1 MTSRWLPRLWM
12 VLAAVAVVAMV
23 SAIGGLSVVR
33 FYDDQLVRQ
42 TEAELLAQGAVL
54 SELFAA
60 EIARRVDDG
69 ATFGVV
75 ATVQRP
81 RAADP
86 RLTPLVPMLRANDP
100 VLPAPPPSP
109 AATRPADPIAQQ
121 AAIAVAPL
129 LDEVSRTTLAGL
141 RLVDVNGVVLASS
154 EKDMVGRSLES
165 RVEFQRAL
173 TGEAVSLL
181 RERPPES
188 SESTLEGLSRSNAIR
203 VVVALPVVKQGRVW
217 AVLFL
222 LRTPMTLAKA
232 VYGDRKS
239 LGTTSA
245 VLLAVVALMVLGLSI
260 VIVRPVRALVRQT
273 RAIAQGDASGA
284 KAIPRPRVAE
294 LAELSTSLEAM
305 AQLLDQR
312 ARYIQGFTSS
322 VSHEFKT
329 PLASMRGAIELLQDD
344 FNALKEEQRRRFL
357 GNLAADVDRLTRL
370 VERLLL
376 LARADVATASQ
387 ARTDVGGVLHQ
398 LEGPRVHVTRPT
410 ELLEAL
416 VPTDALTAALA
427 HLVENGLKHAGDA
440 ATVTL
445 TATRAGEM
453 VAIDVRDD
461 GPGISEAN
469 AQRIF
474 EPFFTT
480 ARTTGGTGLGLSIAS
495 ALMKAFSGAL
505 TLVARTP
512 GAHFRIT
519 LPLAPR
525 PPA

>member
-23 SAIGGLSVVR
+23 SAIGGLSLVR

-54 SELFAA
+54 SEVVAA
-60 EIARRVDDG
+60 ELVRRLDDPSRYGVIA
-69 ATFGVV
+69 TSP
-75 ATVQRP
+75 RP

-100 VLPAPPPSP
+100 VLPAPPPAPPASGPAEP
-109 AATRPADPIAQQ
+109 AAL
-121 AAIAVAPL
+121 AAGLAVTPL

-141 RLVDVNGVVLASS
+141 RLVDVNGVVVAST
-154 EKDMVGRSLES
+154 EKDTLGRSLES

-181 RERPPES
+181 RERQPDANDW
-188 SESTLEGLSRSNAIR
+188 TLEGLSRSNAIR
-203 VVVALPVVKQGRVW
+203 VVVALPVVRDGRVW
-217 AVLFL
+217 AVLLL

-232 VYGDRKS
+232 VYGDRKN
-239 LGTTSA
+239 LGATII
-245 VLLAVVALMVLGLSI
+245 VLLGVVALVVLGLSI

-273 RAIAQGDASGA
+273 RAIARGDGDGA
-284 KAIPRPRVAE
+284 RAIARPRVAE
-294 LAELSTSLEAM
+294 LAELSTSLETM
-305 AQLLDQR
+305 AALLDQR

-329 PLASMRGAIELLQDD
+329 PLASMRGAIELLEHD
-344 FNALKEEQRRRFL
+344 FEALSPEQRRKFL
-357 GNLAADVDRLTRL
+357 FNLGADVDRLTRL

-376 LARADVATASQ
+376 LARADIATAST
-387 ARTDVGGVLHQ
+387 ATTDVGGAISRLAS
-398 LEGPRVHVTRPT
+398 PRVNIVPSTDV
-410 ELLEAL
+410 LLARLPE
-416 VPTDALTAALA
+416 DALTAALG
-427 HLVENGLKHAGDA
+427 HLVENGLKHAGDQ
-440 ATVTL
+440 ATVTVSC
-445 TATRAGEM
+445 ARVENDA
-453 VAIDVRDD
+453 AIDVKDD

-469 AQRIF
+469 ATHIF

-480 ARTTGGTGLGLSIAS
+480 ARTTGGTGLGLSIAL
-495 ALMKAFSGAL
+495 ALIRAFGGTL
-505 TLVARTP
+505 TLVSRSP

-519 LPLAPR
+519 VPLAPAQAR
-525 PPA
+525 

>member
-1 MTSRWLPRLWM
+1 M

-23 SAIGGLSVVR
+23 SAIGGLSLVR

-42 TEAELLAQGAVL
+42 TEAELLSQGAVL
-54 SELFAA
+54 SEVVAA
-60 EIARRVDDG
+60 ELARHLDAPTSYG
-69 ATFGVV
+69 LV
-75 ATVQRP
+75 ATAARP

-100 VLPAPPPSP
+100 VLPAPPPAPP
-109 AATRPADPIAQQ
+109 AAGPADP
-121 AAIAVAPL
+121 AALATGLALSPL

-141 RLVDVNGVVLASS
+141 RLVDVNGVVVAST
-154 EKDMVGRSLES
+154 EKDAVGRSVES

-181 RERPPES
+181 RERQADPRDSP
-188 SESTLEGLSRSNAIR
+188 LEGLSRSNAIR
-203 VVVALPVVKQGRVW
+203 VVVALPVVREGRVW
-217 AVLFL
+217 AVLLL

-239 LGTTSA
+239 LGATTL
-245 VLLAVVALMVLGLSI
+245 VLVAVVALVVLGLSI

-273 RAIAQGDASGA
+273 RAIARGDADGA
-284 KAIPRPRVAE
+284 RAIARPRVAE
-294 LAELSTSLEAM
+294 LAELSTSLETM
-305 AQLLDQR
+305 AALLDQR

-329 PLASMRGAIELLQDD
+329 PLASMRGAIELLEHD
-344 FNALKEEQRRRFL
+344 FEALSAEQRRKFL
-357 GNLAADVDRLTRL
+357 GNLGADVDRLTRL

-376 LARADVATASQ
+376 LARADIATASN
-387 ARTDVGGVLHQ
+387 ATTDVDQVVSALAA
-398 LEGPRVHVTRPT
+398 PRITVAPSSER
-410 ELLEAL
+410 L
-416 VPTDALTAALA
+416 VARIPADALAAALA
-427 HLVENGLKHAGDA
+427 HLVENGLAHAGA
-440 ATVTL
+440 QATVTVSCARL
-445 TATRAGEM
+445 GGTAA
-453 VAIDVRDD
+453 VDVKDD

-480 ARTTGGTGLGLSIAS
+480 ARTTGGTGLGLSIAT
-495 ALMKAFSGAL
+495 ALIKAFGGSV
-505 TLVARTP
+505 TLVSRSP

-519 LPLAPR
+519 VPLAPAER
-525 PPA
+525 R